1 MPAKKRKGVP
11 ITFKEG
17 WIEFLKK
24 RIAKEVAF
32 NFNGTPIQGKRRSQ
46 LVGQIWCMKYL
57 HRFKWH
63 NLNEDFN
70 YEKHTRDQR
79 LQLEMGKVKK
89 ESDFFAKQMD
99 ELKRRTKKGLKTD
112 QELLDKRSD
121 YYSSRQR
128 KTREPEKA
136 STAKAA
142 PGVDSNL
149 LNSIFS

>member
-1 MPAKKRKGVP
+1 
-11 ITFKEG
+11 
-17 WIEFLKK
+17 
-24 RIAKEVAF
+24 
-32 NFNGTPIQGKRRSQ
+32 
-46 LVGQIWCMKYL
+46 
-57 HRFKWH
+57 
-63 NLNEDFN
+63 
-70 YEKHTRDQR
+70 
-79 LQLEMGKVKK
+79 MGKVKK

-149 LNSIFS
+149 LNSIFSWHLTIIPTTFPNQRDLCERKFPIKKDS